1 MASKKKTAKPPVLY
15 ITQPHLEPAEISMQT
30 SYHSDAA
37 TNQSPTQQQSSDR
50 PPSSQQPRRVSN
62 FENQLRQRSPYRKKV
77 TGNQKDLPK
86 QQDAVQEGQSSDNK
100 ENRTK
105 FRDMTIEEKV
115 KYFVNLPAQVPKMK
129 CEVATEEEGQFRGF
143 IEGFNEGIVVMKTL
157 QKPFEKEIK
166 LEDIQSI
173 RLLGF

>member
-15 ITQPHLEPAEISMQT
+15 ITQPNLEPAEISMQT
-30 SYHSDAA
+30 SYHSDVPSD
-37 TNQSPTQQQSSDR
+37 QSPTQQPSSDQ
-50 PPSSQQPRRVSN
+50 PTSSQQPRRVNN
-62 FENQLRQRSPYRKKV
+62 FQNQLRQRSTYRKKI
-77 TGNQKDLPK
+77 TRNQKDVPK
-86 QQDAVQEGQSSDNK
+86 QQNAEQEDQSSDNK

-129 CEVATEEEGQFRGF
+129 CEVATAEEGQFRGF
-143 IEGFNEGIVVMKTL
+143 IEGYNEGVVEMKTL
-157 QKPFEKEIK
+157 QKPFEQHIK
-166 LEDIQSI
+166 LQDIQSI